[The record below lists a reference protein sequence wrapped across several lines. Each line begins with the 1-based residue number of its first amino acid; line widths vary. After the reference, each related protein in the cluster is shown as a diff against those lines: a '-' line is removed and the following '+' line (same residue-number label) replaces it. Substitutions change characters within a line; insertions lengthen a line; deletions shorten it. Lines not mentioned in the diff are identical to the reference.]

1 MEGYY
6 YPSGSLNKQLK
17 GMKTFKNPLRF
28 MIILTMF
35 TILIII
41 ADFVAYYILGN
52 IMYLLLIGLMSISLV
67 NNVKSIRH
75 IKRIREIAKQIDESR
90 KDDSK

>member
-1 MEGYY
+1 
-6 YPSGSLNKQLK
+6 
-17 GMKTFKNPLRF
+17 